1 MQSSGNLLIL
11 VKDASKRQSLETIF
25 SFLGL
30 SCQSGDVNDCLSYF
44 DAEDSNVD
52 FCVLGDTDA
61 IRADELLSKH
71 QDTAFL
77 LCSENIKDDL
87 SSYSNLLGS
96 ISDDP
101 NYDEIVSLLHY
112 CQSFRTM

>member
-1 MQSSGNLLIL
+1 MQFSGNLLIL
-11 VKDASKRQSLETIF
+11 EKDASKRQSLETIF

-52 FCVLGDTDA
+52 FCVLGDTDS
-61 IRADELLSKH
+61 IKADELLSKH

-77 LCSENIKDDL
+77 LCSLDKREQ
-87 SSYSNLLGS
+87 
-96 ISDDP
+96 
-101 NYDEIVSLLHY
+101 VW
-112 CQSFRTM
+112 